1 MSSFTR
7 SNPAALTLECEP
19 CRMTVGANDV
29 RPEWVEMFR
38 TAHSH
43 GGPVFYRCLPC
54 ADGQCSACS
63 SDVCECPCEKEK
75 A

>member
-7 SNPAALTLECEP
+7 QNPVALTLECEP

-43 GGPVFYRCLPC
+43 GGPVFYRCPPCANGQHRGCSHLPC
-54 ADGQCSACS
+54 E
-63 SDVCECPCEKEK
+63 CECRKEK